1 VLLKAKIL
9 VVDDESGIRELCT
22 RILRQNYEITTAPD
36 GPTAIAMAETAPP
49 DLLLTDIRMPGMT
62 GLEAAKRIVSRNPEI
77 SVVVMTGFGEFDTL
91 LETVRIGVSGFLVK
105 PFTPDDLRKTVE
117 ESLHKGLYFK
127 KNTRLRSLTPLLDL
141 HGGRLADAD
150 HNQVLQTLV
159 ETVRRELEANV
170 SLVCMDDDGHNVVVT
185 ASATGN
191 AAPVVMI
198 TSQADQNSPI
208 SANGETGATDNG
220 LPTPKVD
227 AEGKVLTVPLQASG
241 QVLAVLTASR
251 DEVPFTTGD
260 RDVLRLICAQAA
272 IAIENVRLFKRL
284 KRSYW
289 KTVYALAATVD
300 LRDHPTA
307 GHSDRLAHYALSI
320 GRRLNLSETQMEDLK
335 IAALLH
341 DIGKIGIGDGI
352 LLKPGDL
359 TSEEYDWM
367 KTHTLMGARIL
378 AMADFSPRVVEAV
391 LFHHERFDGTGYPL
405 GLSKDQIP
413 IEARILT
420 AADAFESMTSTRS
433 YRTAMPVDEA
443 VAELER
449 GRATQFDPH
458 IVDALLACLET
469 GEAAPTAAETD
480 PMQVDRAQAL
490 SA

>member
-1 VLLKAKIL
+1 MLPKAKIL
-9 VVDDESGIRELCT
+9 VVDDEAGILDLCT
-22 RILRQNYEITTAPD
+22 RILQQSYEIATAPD
-36 GPTAIAMAETAPP
+36 GPAAIAAARGSPP

-62 GLEAAKRIVSRNPEI
+62 GLEAAKRIVEAHPEV
-77 SVVVMTGFGEFDTL
+77 SVVVMTGFSEFDTL
-91 LETVRIGVSGFLVK
+91 LETVRLGVSGFLMK

-117 ESLHKGLYFK
+117 ESLRKGLYFK
-127 KNTRLRSLTPLLDL
+127 NNTRLRSLTPLLDL
-141 HGGRLADAD
+141 HGGRLADVD
-150 HNQVLQTLV
+150 HNRMLQTLV
-159 ETVRRELEANV
+159 ETVQHELEADAV
-170 SLVCMDDDGHNVVVT
+170 TLVCMDDDGQDIVVS
-185 ASATGN
+185 ASANGN
-191 AAPVVMI
+191 GAPTVTI
-198 TSQADQNSPI
+198 TPHADGLEQFSY
-208 SANGETGATDNG
+208 SANGEATDEG
-220 LPTPKVD
+220 MPALKVD
-227 AEGKVLTVPLQASG
+227 AEGRLLTVPLAASER
-241 QVLAVLTASR
+241 VLGVLTTTRKS
-251 DEVPFTTGD
+251 VPFTTGD

-289 KTVYALAATVD
+289 RTVYALAATVD

-307 GHSDRLAHYALSI
+307 GHSDRLAHYAVSI
-320 GRRLNLSETQMEDLK
+320 GRRLGLTEDQLEELK

-359 TSEEYDWM
+359 TSDEYDWM

-405 GLSKDQIP
+405 ALREDQIP

-420 AADAFESMTSTRS
+420 AADALESITSTRS
-433 YRTAMPVDEA
+433 YRAAMPLEHA

-449 GRATQFDPH
+449 GRGTQFDPRV
-458 IVDALLACLET
+458 VDALLACLQS
-469 GEAAPTAAETD
+469 GEATPDHTDAERAA
-480 PMQVDRAQAL
+480 